1 MRKIESHI
9 SRSCIKIHPSLLP
22 CRVSCCAR
30 CSGGASLARRL
41 SEKLFEERTNTGA
54 SATRR
59 RNLSWHTI
67 GMVKRWHASS
77 LIRPTTLLLSL
88 PLKSHETSVRVRTA
102 AFLVIHTGRCRL
114 RPQIL
119 LIIPGLTLASRLSPV
134 VVAFCSRF
142 RLGFVSE
149 CSLLSLRMRNM
160 GFFKAG

>member
-9 SRSCIKIHPSLLP
+9 SRPCVKIHPSLLP

-54 SATRR
+54 SATR

-102 AFLVIHTGRCRL
+102 AFLVIHTWRCRL

-142 RLGFVSE
+142 RLGLVSE
-149 CSLLSLRMRNM
+149 CSLLPLRMRNM
-160 GFFKAG
+160 GFFEAG